1 MTSTNRRWFTRH
13 PVLALI
19 ALNVGFVLLIAVIAE
34 IVLRISI
41 PYNPGYYISVKGESQ
56 ELVYPYGTIY
66 MNSFGFSD
74 KEFDLEN
81 DDRIGY
87 FGDSVTYGTGAGYGY
102 RVTEL
107 LEEAYPA
114 YEHMN
119 FGGIDLSASNETI
132 DYFTRVAEKFEID
145 KAIYLF
151 NMNDILT
158 NKQVAGTEKATV
170 THARDWIKQYAD
182 WLRGKSY
189 AYTALR
195 NLVKSA
201 LARGGT
207 GWRGFKAYEFHPREH
222 GEVLIETAERIN
234 ELGRRMEARG
244 IEFTVVLLP
253 YEMQISNEAAE
264 TYGGLGVEWEDG
276 FLDGAT
282 QDVVARHLSG
292 NFRVLDAY
300 DSMVDPADPAASK
313 RANGLGEYFVY
324 DKGDKL
330 DWNHPNRAGHRK
342 IADFLIRHEVF
353 GPVGVTTQ
361 ASLRDGHAPR

>member
-1 MTSTNRRWFTRH
+1 MMTSTGSRWFSRH
-13 PVLALI
+13 PVLTLLGMNLVLVLVIALI
-19 ALNVGFVLLIAVIAE
+19 AEA
-34 IVLRISI
+34 VLRISI
-41 PYNPGYYISVKGESQ
+41 PYNPGYYIAVQGSST

-66 MNSFGFSD
+66 MNSYGFSD

-81 DDRIGY
+81 PNRIGY

-107 LEEAYPA
+107 LEAVYPE

-132 DYFTRVAEKFEID
+132 DYFTRVAREFELD
-145 KAIYLF
+145 RAIYLF

-158 NKQVAGTEKATV
+158 NRQVAGEEKAPVTV
-170 THARDWIKQYAD
+170 ALGWIKEYAD
-182 WLRGKSY
+182 VLRGKSY
-189 AYTALR
+189 AYTYVR

-201 LARGGT
+201 LATGGT
-207 GWRGFKAYEFHPREH
+207 GWRGYKAYEFHPDEYAD
-222 GEVLIETAERIN
+222 VMAETAERIN
-234 ELGRRMEARG
+234 ELGRRMDALG

-264 TYGGLGVEWEDG
+264 TYAGLGVEWEDG

-282 QDVVARHLSG
+282 QDVVARHLEG
-292 NFRVLDAY
+292 DFRVLDAY
-300 DSMVDPADPAASK
+300 DALVDPAQPEVSK
-313 RANGLGEYFVY
+313 RENRLGEYFVY

-342 IADFLIRHEVF
+342 IADYLIQNEVF
-353 GPVGVTTQ
+353 GPTGMSAQ
-361 ASLRDGHAPR
+361 AAAVHEGR